1 MRLHKELFHAVNDLA
16 STIGRNWFSRPPS
29 VVQVGRVDLRLERG
43 PVLQELPS
51 RDREVAIKVLPAAL
65 ARDPER
71 IYVTG
76 LVNQELLLQSE
87 YLAAENRILRGKL
100 NPPYQPAAPKVR
112 NGTRESI
119 FVFQST
125 PTLVIS
131 PRMGFVG
138 FSPKGVLLHAKIK
151 INRPFIDH
159 NL

>member
-1 MRLHKELFHAVNDLA
+1 LGAIGFH
-16 STIGRNWFSRPPS
+16 
-29 VVQVGRVDLRLERG
+29 DLRPSFKFGELTSG
-43 PVLQELPS
+43 WSAGLFCGELPS

-76 LVNQELLLQSE
+76 LVDQELLLQSE